1 MTTPNDPPQTEE
13 QQEPVEEARFDALRV
28 LAELELV
35 QRKSDLLERR
45 IVAWES
51 ELIRIQKQLKALEK
65 ARDPQ
70 APEWQEKLQDLQH
83 RVQRLERRRE
93 AQAAPPPP
101 ASPSLPLAGSSLST
115 LDLESVAI
123 VRAHWAPSDAKPG
136 EIVKMLATCDGIP
149 AGEEVLFCVR
159 SLVGDTPLAKVQGE
173 SDGQQLQARW
183 EIPDPPKF
191 RELFFELSYEG
202 AQTRSPVLVLPE
214 A

>member
-93 AQAAPPPP
+93 AQAAPPP
-101 ASPSLPLAGSSLST
+101 SRLSLS
-115 LDLESVAI
+115 S
-123 VRAHWAPSDAKPG
+123 SG
-136 EIVKMLATCDGIP
+136 
-149 AGEEVLFCVR
+149 
-159 SLVGDTPLAKVQGE
+159 
-173 SDGQQLQARW
+173 GQQPLH
-183 EIPDPPKF
+183 
-191 RELFFELSYEG
+191 
-202 AQTRSPVLVLPE
+202 T
-214 A
+214 